1 MEWIADPAA
10 WVGLATLIVLEIVLG
25 IDNLVF
31 IAILAD
37 KLPAHQRDRARVT
50 GLLLALVMRLV
61 LLTVMA
67 QLIRLTRPLFGFWV
81 FEFSGR
87 DLILLAGGFFLLW
100 KATTELHERL
110 EGVQHAGPARKG
122 YASFTLVLVQI
133 VILDAVFSLDSIITA
148 VGMVEHLPV
157 MMIAVVVA
165 MSVMIM
171 ASKPLT
177 RFVSAHPTVVVLCL
191 SFLLMI
197 GFSLV
202 AEGFGLKL
210 PKGYLY
216 AAIGFSIMIEFF
228 NQLRMRN
235 IIKHESGLPMRDRTA
250 KAVLRLLGDRHGL
263 QEAEGGSLTQ
273 ETLVG
278 GEGELPAFGDEERKM
293 VSGVLT
299 LGERSVLSIM
309 TPRTDISWLDISD
322 SPDILRRQIID
333 QPHGMYPVCGHAG
346 LDHILGIGRAKDLLS
361 DLVANG
367 TINRQA
373 SLRPPLIVPESV
385 SVVRVIEMLRQSRG
399 HMAMVSDEYGTILG
413 LVTPMDVLEAIAG
426 EFPDVG
432 ETLSIQVV
440 GPDHWLVDGMVAL
453 HTLESALGVDGL
465 APDDD
470 DYSTLAGLLLDR
482 LQQLPELGQV
492 VECQGLRFEVIEVIE
507 RRISQVDVTRLEP
520 QEQEEADSSIS

>member
-1 MEWIADPAA
+1 MEWLADPAVWA
-10 WVGLATLIVLEIVLG
+10 GLFTLIVLEIVLG

-37 KLPAHQRDRARVT
+37 KLPPHQRDKARVT
-50 GLLLALVMRLV
+50 GLLLALVMRLI
-61 LLTVMA
+61 LLTIMA
-67 QLIRLTRPLFGFWV
+67 QLIKLTRPLFGFWI
-81 FEFSGR
+81 FQFSGR
-87 DLILLAGGFFLLW
+87 DLILLSGGLFLLW

-110 EGVQHAGPARKG
+110 EGVQHAGPSRKG
-122 YASFTLVLVQI
+122 YASFSLVLVQI

-148 VGMVEHLPV
+148 VGMVEHLSV
-157 MMIAVVVA
+157 MMIAVIVA
-165 MSVMIM
+165 MSVMLL

-235 IIKHESGLPMRDRTA
+235 LLKYEARLPMRDRTA
-250 KAVLRLLGDRHGL
+250 KAVLRLLGDRNGL
-263 QEAEGGSLTQ
+263 QEAESGMAADQLGDDT
-273 ETLVG
+273 
-278 GEGELPAFGDEERKM
+278 ELPAFGDEERKM

-309 TPRTDISWLDISD
+309 TPRTDINWLDISD
-322 SPDILRRQIID
+322 SAESLRKQITD
-333 QPHGMYPVCGHAG
+333 QPHGMYPVCGRSG
-346 LDHILGIGRAKDLLS
+346 LDHILGIGRAKDLLN
-361 DLVANG
+361 DLMANG
-367 TINRQA
+367 AIDRQA

-385 SVVRVIEMLRQSRG
+385 SVIRVTEMLRQSRG

-432 ETLSIQVV
+432 ETLSIQIV

-453 HTLESALGVDGL
+453 HTLEGALGVYDL
-465 APDDD
+465 APEDD
-470 DYSTLAGLLLDR
+470 DYSTLAGLMLDR
-482 LQQLPELGQV
+482 LQQLPEVGQV
-492 VECQGLRFEVIEVIE
+492 VECNGLRFEVMEVVE
-507 RRISQVDVTRLEP
+507 RRISSVDVTRLEP
-520 QEQEEADSSIS
+520 QDHEDIDDDAD

>member
-1 MEWIADPAA
+1 MEWLADPSVWA
-10 WVGLATLIVLEIVLG
+10 GLVTLIVLEIVLG

-37 KLPAHQRDRARVT
+37 KLPPHQRDKARVT
-50 GLLLALVMRLV
+50 GLLLALVMRLI

-67 QLIRLTRPLFGFWV
+67 QLIKLTKPLFSFWL
-81 FEFSGR
+81 FELSGR
-87 DLILLAGGFFLLW
+87 DLILLFGGIFLLW

-133 VILDAVFSLDSIITA
+133 VILDAIFSLDSIITA

-157 MMIAVVVA
+157 MMIAVTVA
-165 MSVMIM
+165 MTVMLL

-235 IIKHESGLPMRDRTA
+235 MLKLEARLPMRDRTA
-250 KAVLRLLGDRHGL
+250 RAVLRLLGDRHGL
-263 QEAEGGSLTQ
+263 QETETVSSQDQIAGDAAELS
-273 ETLVG
+273 
-278 GEGELPAFGDEERKM
+278 AFGDEERKM

-309 TPRTDISWLDISD
+309 TPRTDINWLDVSD
-322 SPDILRRQIID
+322 SAESLRQQIIE
-333 QPHGMYPVCGHAG
+333 QPHGMYPVCGRSG
-346 LDHILGIGRAKDLLS
+346 LDHIIGVGRAKDLLN
-361 DLVANG
+361 DLVDSNS
-367 TINRQA
+367 INLQT

-385 SVVRVIEMLRQSRG
+385 SVIRVTEMLRQSRG

-432 ETLSIQVV
+432 EILSIQIV

-453 HTLESALGVDGL
+453 HTLESALGVYDL
-465 APDDD
+465 APEDD
-470 DYSTLAGLLLDR
+470 DYSTLAGLMLDR
-482 LQQLPELGQV
+482 LQQLPEVGQV
-492 VECQGLRFEVIEVIE
+492 VECHGLRLEVVEVVE
-507 RRISQVDVTRLEP
+507 RRIARVDVTRI
-520 QEQEEADSSIS
+520 EQQNPENAENG